1 MYALA
6 QKNILLRRHVMK
18 NLKKLLSV
26 LLAVVFVLSMMV
38 ACNPTVEGPGESST
52 PTETDPPVPKKDPI
66 TLTTDYVVVRPE
78 ICNDAVEDA
87 AISLTNALSDALGT
101 RVSIKE
107 DFLYGDM
114 KPADYEI
121 LIGQTNREESA
132 AVLETI
138 KYHDY
143 SISIEGKKLVIAAY
157 TDDQVTAAVAE
168 VIAMIEGAD
177 GEIKITD
184 EDQKTVNAEYPL
196 DAIKFGDNELL
207 RDYTIIL
214 PSTTSNAMKQ
224 QVQKLQLAIC
234 DLTGE
239 LIPIKGE
246 SIEETD
252 KEILIGDTK
261 RAASTPIDSAA
272 LGAYGYAVKVDG
284 TKLVIK
290 FNDRDFTMMKTIN
303 DLIAD
308 MSDDG
313 KIEPAQGNKEIVE
326 QLSMFCFTD
335 VHNNFAMLEPTNSTG
350 DYIVRK
356 NVDLMIDHML
366 ATEGAVDLVMV
377 GGDLMSDYPHWD
389 KSGNWPYKY
398 FVEYRQLLVDTFSRL
413 SKDGKVVFC
422 GGNHDYGQGEAATDC
437 PHTED
442 GNYNSSDFYFG
453 DVGMRQSIGELPEE
467 DMFWKIGEHTGDKY
481 LICYYYKINGV
492 HVMGLAPDPDIIW
505 SKQGDGFSEES
516 LEWMSKKLDEI
527 DPTGTEVIFVNCHY
541 PLDNT
546 YEQEDGTIKMSHN
559 KYNADKLT
567 PVYAGHKNLFHF
579 FGHWESWYH
588 DNSVKAVIHYNR
600 ANKPVTMKGTET
612 NSTQVLGFDSRSFNA
627 VNMGHFRP
635 MFNSSQ
641 DMFYK
646 GIDEIIKGYGG
657 YNTYAI
663 QHGSTRTPKC
673 GQGMYV
679 QVYEDRIEFTM
690 KNIGTY
696 AGLTTE
702 DILSTYTVY
711 LYK

>member
-1 MYALA
+1 
-6 QKNILLRRHVMK
+6 MK
-18 NLKKLLSV
+18 HLKKALSLL
-26 LLAVVFVLSMMV
+26 LTVVFVLSMFA
-38 ACNPTVEGPGESST
+38 ACTPAVEPAESST
-52 PTETDPPVPKKDPI
+52 PEETDPPVPKKDPI
-66 TLTTDYVVVRPE
+66 TITTDYVVVRPE

-87 AISLTNALSDALGT
+87 AVLLTNALSDALGT

-132 AVLETI
+132 NVFETI

-157 TDDQVTAAVAE
+157 TDEQITAAVAE
-168 VIAMIEGAD
+168 VIAMIEKAD
-177 GEIKITD
+177 GEIKIED
-184 EDQKTVNAEYPL
+184 GDQKTFNAEYAF
-196 DAIKFGDNELL
+196 DAITFGDNELL

-214 PSTTSNAMKQ
+214 PLGISNSMKTQ
-224 QVQKLQLAIC
+224 IQKLQLAIC
-234 DLTGE
+234 NLSGE
-239 LIPIKGE
+239 LIPIKSE
-246 SIEETD
+246 SIDETD

-261 RAASTPIDSAA
+261 RTASVAVDSAA
-272 LGAYGYAVKVDG
+272 LGAYGYAVKADG
-284 TKLVIK
+284 TKLVVK
-290 FNDRDFTMMKTIN
+290 SNDRDFTMMKTIN
-303 DLIAD
+303 DIIAD
-308 MSDDG
+308 MEDDG
-313 KIEPAQGNKEIVE
+313 KIEPSEGIKESLR
-326 QLSMFCFTD
+326 QFTMFCFTD

-356 NVDLMIDHML
+356 NVDWMIDEML

-377 GGDLMSDYPHWD
+377 GGDLMSDYPSWNS
-389 KSGNWPYKY
+389 SGNWPYKY

-413 SKDGKVVFC
+413 SKEGKVVFC
-422 GGNHDYGQGEAATDC
+422 GGNHDYGQGEAATDA
-437 PHTED
+437 PHTET
-442 GNYNSSDFYFG
+442 GNYNSTDFYFG

-481 LICYYYKINGV
+481 LICYYYKMNGV
-492 HVMGLAPDPDIIW
+492 HIFGLAPDPDVIW
-505 SKQGDGFSEES
+505 SKQGDGFSDES
-516 LEWMSKKLDEI
+516 LEWLSNKLDEI
-527 DPTGTEVIFVNCHY
+527 DPYGTEIIFVNCHY

-546 YEQEDGTIKMSHN
+546 YEQEDGTILMRNNS
-559 KYNADKLT
+559 YNSKALT
-567 PVYAGHKNLFHF
+567 PVYAGHRNLFHF

-588 DNSVKAVIHYNR
+588 DNSVKAVIHYNK
-600 ANKPVTMKGTET
+600 ANKPITMKGTET
-612 NSTQVLGFDSRSFNA
+612 DSTQVLSAEARSFNA

-635 MFNSSQ
+635 MFNDSP

-646 GIDEIIKGYGG
+646 TMDEIIKGYGG
-657 YNTYAI
+657 YSTYAI

-679 QVYEDRIEFTM
+679 EVFEDRIEFTM

-696 AGLTTE
+696 PGLTTE
-702 DILSTYTVY
+702 DVLSTYTVY